1 MQSSVKGA
9 RLSSFGRHGDRTT
22 AFGVSPGNPLPTR
35 ADQLMGERVF
45 CFPAEPVTYS
55 RKDGHRA
62 QNPSHGRFT
71 KGPRLMTNEARLI
84 SVNDPVA
91 SKGKSALRRSPRSYG
106 WIPAIT
112 GVFVRWSAPSLDA
125 SSARHGLVR
134 KDELCPERRVSPS
147 WMNQQHQLSIKNL
160 PTMKKTRKRMTIE
173 EHRKIGAWIN
183 DPTLRLI
190 SCDVANNYGKTSRS
204 GKYARKLADLI
215 IQLKSSME
223 SDAYTDGHQT
233 EATAIYY
240 PCITDHSKL
249 SQ

>member
-1 MQSSVKGA
+1 MNKFPEIGSCTIQRKMLSFS
-9 RLSSFGRHGDRTT
+9 RLSSFGRRGDRITT
-22 AFGVSPGNPLPTR
+22 FGRGRPCRNPLPTH

-55 RKDGHRA
+55 SKDGHHA
-62 QNPSHGRFT
+62 HHPSHGRFT

-91 SKGKSALRRSPRSYG
+91 FIGKSALLRSPRSYD

-147 WMNQQHQLSIKNL
+147 WMTSTASNL
-160 PTMKKTRKRMTIE
+160 
-173 EHRKIGAWIN
+173 
-183 DPTLRLI
+183 
-190 SCDVANNYGKTSRS
+190 Y
-204 GKYARKLADLI
+204 
-215 IQLKSSME
+215 
-223 SDAYTDGHQT
+223 
-233 EATAIYY
+233 
-240 PCITDHSKL
+240 
-249 SQ
+249 

>member
-1 MQSSVKGA
+1 MTGRRLPCRVSLHSSENSLLTPIQSSVKGA
-9 RLSSFGRHGDRTT
+9 RLSCLAARGQNNFRGIPRQPAPFPCR
-22 AFGVSPGNPLPTR
+22 
-35 ADQLMGERVF
+35 QLSGERVF

-71 KGPRLMTNEARLI
+71 KGPRLMTSEARLI

-134 KDELCPERRVSPS
+134 KDELCPKRRVSPS
-147 WMNQQHQLSIKNL
+147 WMNQQH
-160 PTMKKTRKRMTIE
+160 
-173 EHRKIGAWIN
+173 
-183 DPTLRLI
+183 
-190 SCDVANNYGKTSRS
+190 
-204 GKYARKLADLI
+204 
-215 IQLKSSME
+215 
-223 SDAYTDGHQT
+223 
-233 EATAIYY
+233 
-240 PCITDHSKL
+240 
-249 SQ
+249 